1 MEPFELA
8 TLINAGAVVVLAIYA
23 GIQIWLMRKDVQK
36 SKLHR
41 SATIAV
47 RVIEIMDKLKD
58 KRRQLYALPNDH
70 RTWNTKQRKLADYI
84 PEASA
89 SSIPS

>member
-1 MEPFELA
+1 MV
-8 TLINAGAVVVLAIYA
+8 NAKGCT
-23 GIQIWLMRKDVQK
+23 K

-47 RVIEIMDKLKD
+47 RVIEIMDKLRD

-70 RTWNTKQRKLADYI
+70 RTWNTKQRKFADCICLKLQQVAYLA
-84 PEASA
+84 EAGLFDEKYLLENYAGVFYKS
-89 SSIPS
+89 

>member
-1 MEPFELA
+1 MV
-8 TLINAGAVVVLAIYA
+8 NAKGCT
-23 GIQIWLMRKDVQK
+23 K

-47 RVIEIMDKLKD
+47 RVIEIMDKLRD

-84 PEASA
+84 PEASCDEPRTIEEGVFQWRHLA
-89 SSIPS
+89 FSNKNEH